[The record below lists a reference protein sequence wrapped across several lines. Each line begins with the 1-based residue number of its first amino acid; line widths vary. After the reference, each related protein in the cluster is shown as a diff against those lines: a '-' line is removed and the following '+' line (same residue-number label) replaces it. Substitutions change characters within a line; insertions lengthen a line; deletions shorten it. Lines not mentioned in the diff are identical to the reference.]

1 MKLLKK
7 EDDEWI
13 SVENFYS
20 SAKEGKATIRGLAA
34 EPISMKFRVRDRWDN
49 YSDFLETENLPL
61 IEEELDKSLFREI
74 APLPGD
80 VPALVGNEIRKIWD
94 GNTVNSC
101 FVSTVEGSFNALDKT
116 ITFDLGKK

>member
-1 MKLLKK
+1 MSGFLWK
-7 EDDEWI
+7 I
-13 SVENFYS
+13 FIQVQ
-20 SAKEGKATIRGLAA
+20 KEGKATIRGLAA

-101 FVSTVEGSFNALDKT
+101 FVSTVEGSF
-116 ITFDLGKK
+116 